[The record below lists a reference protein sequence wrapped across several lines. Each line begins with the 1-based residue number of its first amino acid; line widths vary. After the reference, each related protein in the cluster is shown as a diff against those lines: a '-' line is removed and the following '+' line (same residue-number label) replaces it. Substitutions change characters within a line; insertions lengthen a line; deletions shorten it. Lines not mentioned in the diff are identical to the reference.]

1 MKRIIFLFLA
11 LLPLCCYAS
20 KKAPCNV
27 RWCSF
32 NLRINTRDDI
42 PKGAS
47 WETRRDRCC
56 QYVKD
61 NEIDVVGFQEVTTS
75 MLPDLVERLP
85 EYGYVAQGR
94 LNRPERDEM
103 VPVFYRKDKYTELDH
118 GHFWLSETPDSV
130 ASKGWDT
137 SVPRIASWVKLKDK
151 ATGKVF
157 VALSTHFDHKGK
169 QARIE
174 SGKLLQKMMPKI
186 AGKCPA
192 MLAGDFNM
200 SDINPGYAAIVGGPY
215 VMRDAYFMSPE
226 HTGVRYTYQAFST
239 VAPERAPRGDFM
251 FVSEQVS
258 VKHTHFEK
266 DIPDTP
272 LSDHNPIWADLEF

>member
-1 MKRIIFLFLA
+1 MKRII
-11 LLPLCCYAS
+11 LLLLTLVPLCCYAG
-20 KKAPCNV
+20 KKEPCNV

-32 NLRINTRDDI
+32 NLRVNAAADKEI
-42 PKGAS
+42 GAS
-47 WETRRDRCC
+47 WESRRDRCC
-56 QYVKD
+56 QYLKD

-94 LNRPERDEM
+94 LNNPERDEM

-118 GHFWLSETPDSV
+118 GHFWLSETPDV
-130 ASKGWDT
+130 PGSKGWDT

-157 VALSTHFDHKGK
+157 VALSTHFDHKGQ

-174 SGKLLQKMMPKI
+174 SGKLLQKMMTKI
-186 AGKCPA
+186 AGKNPA

-200 SDINPGYAAIVGGPY
+200 RDTSPGYAAIVGGPF
-215 VMRDAYFMSPE
+215 VLRDAYFMSPE
-226 HTGVRYTYQAFST
+226 HEGVRYSFHSFST
-239 VAPERAPRGDFM
+239 IPPEKASKIDFI
-251 FVSEQVS
+251 FVTSQIEVL
-258 VKHTHFEK
+258 HTCITK
-266 DIPDTP
+266 NIPDAP
-272 LSDHNPIWADLEF
+272 LSDHNPHWADLRF